1 VKVVIAGA
9 GIAGLTLAYWLHEY
23 GCDVTIIEKAHALDR
38 NGFLLGIRG
47 ASITVLEKMKL
58 LNKALSLA
66 MDSILHDVLSSTGKR
81 INRSLYLSYKEDV
94 RGKLPMNR
102 ADLHAILYEA
112 VKDKVEIRFGTC
124 IESVEQ
130 QPNHVE
136 IRLSNGQYKTADLL
150 VGADGIH
157 SQVRQLAFGEG
168 FEHSLDA
175 SYAAFV
181 SPKISPIQSAVQFA
195 ARRMS
200 VIYDLNATEFG
211 GIFILK
217 GDDFANLPPLEQ
229 KTELI
234 RLHDSPIADALATI
248 SDDTYIF
255 VDRLTQIIM
264 PQWYD
269 GRVVLVGDAAYGL
282 SPASGFGATAAIC
295 GAYVLAEEIH
305 KYGFAGLQ
313 SYEAR
318 MRPTIEKKRKSSSG
332 VVKHIVTEN
341 RVMMTIRDVL
351 LRLMPEKASYK
362 AQKVSDFGIQD

>member
-1 VKVVIAGA
+1 VKVIIAGA
-9 GIAGLTLAYWLHEY
+9 GIAGLTLGYWLHEY
-23 GCDVTIIEKAHALDR
+23 GCDVTIIEKAPALDR

-47 ASITVLEKMKL
+47 ASITVLQRMNL
-58 LNKALSLA
+58 LDKALLLA
-66 MDSILHDVLSSTGKR
+66 MDSIPHDVLSSTGKR

-102 ADLHAILYEA
+102 TDLHAVLYDA

-124 IESVEQ
+124 IEAIAQ
-130 QPNHVE
+130 QSHQVDVL
-136 IRLSNGQYKTADLL
+136 LSNGQRETADLL

-157 SQVRQLAFGEG
+157 SHVRHLAFGDG
-168 FEHSLDA
+168 FEYSLDA

-181 SPKISPIQSAVQFA
+181 SPKTRPIQSVVQFA

-211 GIFILK
+211 GIFVLK
-217 GDDFANLPPLEQ
+217 GDDFANLPQSAQ
-229 KTELI
+229 KTALI
-234 RLHDSPIADALATI
+234 QLHDAPIADALATI
-248 SDDTYIF
+248 SDTTYIF
-255 VDRLTQIIM
+255 VDRLLQIIM
-264 PQWYD
+264 PQWYT

-295 GAYVLAEEIH
+295 GAYILAEELH
-305 KYGFAGLQ
+305 EQGLAGLQ

-341 RVMMTIRDVL
+341 RLMMTIRDIL
-351 LRLMPEKASYK
+351 LRLMPEKTSYK
-362 AQKVSDFGIQD
+362 AQAVDDFGIH

>member
-1 VKVVIAGA
+1 VKVIIAGA

-23 GCDVTIIEKAHALDR
+23 GCDVTIIEKASALDH
-38 NGFLLGIRG
+38 NGFLLGIRS
-47 ASITVLEKMKL
+47 ASITVLEKMNL
-58 LNKALSLA
+58 LDTVLSLA
-66 MDSILHDVLSSTGKR
+66 MDSIPHDVLSSTGKR
-81 INRSLYLSYKEDV
+81 INRSIYLSYKEDV

-102 ADLHAILYEA
+102 ADLHSILYEA

-124 IESVEQ
+124 IESIEQ
-130 QPNHVE
+130 QPNKVDVL
-136 IRLSNGQYKTADLL
+136 LSNGQRESADLL

-157 SQVRQLAFGEG
+157 SQVRHLAFGDG

-181 SPKISPIQSAVQFA
+181 SPKTSPIQSAVQFA

-211 GIFILK
+211 GIFVLK
-217 GDDFANLPPLEQ
+217 GGEFAKLPQLEQ
-229 KTELI
+229 KAELI
-234 RLHDSPIADALATI
+234 QLHDAAIADALATI
-248 SDDTYIF
+248 SNNTYIF
-255 VDRLTQIIM
+255 VDRLLQIIM

-269 GRVVLVGDAAYGL
+269 RRVVLVGDAAYGL

-295 GAYVLAEEIH
+295 GAYVLAEEIQKH
-305 KYGFAGLQ
+305 GLAGLQ

-341 RVMMTIRDVL
+341 RVMMTIRDIL

-362 AQKVSDFGIQD
+362 AQKADDFGIA